1 MLCFSMRL
9 LDSKTGAWGW
19 CNDADLSV
27 IQYDDGTSK
36 PLTTSDVVLDFG
48 RNNGTILSEFSD
60 VGYLRWM
67 LDTKDFFQEVMV
79 RRRLAEL
86 AQ

>member
-1 MLCFSMRL
+1 MRL

-19 CNDADLSV
+19 CNDPDLSI

-36 PLTTSDVVLDFG
+36 PLTTSDVVLDYG
-48 RNNGTILSEFSD
+48 RNNGTILGEFSD

-67 LDTKDFFQEVMV
+67 LDTKDLFQEVMV